1 MAEEKPFGDVLNDL
15 HAAKKTGAL
24 YVSMVETSEDLLR
37 IYFRDGDIY
46 HIRYGTAFGK
56 DVLDILEY
64 YNLWGSTF
72 FEGIKAPGG
81 ASSPD
86 IPKTDSIITH
96 IRSMN
101 KKVKVQ

>member
-1 MAEEKPFGDVLNDL
+1 MAEERLFAELLQELRD
-15 HAAKKTGAL
+15 AKKTGAL
-24 YVSMVETSEDLLR
+24 YISMVETSEDLLR
-37 IYFRDGDIY
+37 IYVRDGDIY
-46 HIRYGTAFGK
+46 HIRYGSAFGK

-64 YNLWGSTF
+64 YNLWGATF

-96 IRSMN
+96 IRSQN